1 MNLIYLWLLT
11 SIAIIIAAYLVPG
24 VTVSGFGTA
33 LVAALVLGI
42 INVSVKPLL
51 IILTLPINILT
62 LGLFTFVINAFVI
75 ELTSFFVPGFAV
87 KNFAWALIFSL
98 ILSIVAYVLHV
109 MTAGSNPTAP

>member
-11 SIAIIIAAYLVPG
+11 SIAIVIAAYLVPG

-62 LGLFTFVINAFVI
+62 LGLFTFVINALVI

-87 KNFAWALIFSL
+87 KNFVWALVFSL
-98 ILSIVAYVLHV
+98 ILSVVAYALHV
-109 MTAGSNPTAP
+109 ITTTPSSS